1 MQAMSH
7 HRIPRLKLRS
17 TIMRVDPNYIANL
30 TASLD
35 QSTGQEDTLTSELSS
50 NLRVASLQ
58 DDPVAVAQ
66 STLLSSSISQ
76 DDTFVQ
82 TASNEASRL
91 QVTDSTLGEVVTQ
104 ITSALTTAVSGN
116 NGTLNASNIASI
128 VQSLS
133 GIRDQ
138 VLSLAN
144 TSYQGQYLFGGSQ
157 GSTPPFTL
165 DTSTNP
171 ATANYTGD
179 TNVQSIQTPSGQ
191 KIQVNLPGSAV
202 FGAAGS
208 GVLGALNQLI
218 SDFSGGAATA
228 TITADTGALTTALGQ
243 LSSQRSTLD
252 SALSRLQS
260 SSTYVQTEE
269 SQLKVAQINLVA
281 ADPTAVASQLSQVET
296 QHQALLSVINAL
308 GSSDLFSL
316 MR

>member
-1 MQAMSH
+1 MSH
-7 HRIPRLKLRS
+7 YRIPRLKLRS
-17 TIMRVDPNYIANL
+17 TIMRVDPNYVTNL

-35 QSTGQEDTLTSELSS
+35 QSTAAEETLTSELSS
-50 NLRVASLQ
+50 GLRVASLA

-66 STLLSSSISQ
+66 STLLGSSIAE

-91 QVTDSTLGEVVTQ
+91 QVADSTLGEVVTQ
-104 ITSALTTAVSGN
+104 ITSAISTAVSGS
-116 NGTLNASNIASI
+116 NGTLNASDIAS
-128 VQSLS
+128 VAQKLS

-165 DTSTNP
+165 DTSTDP
-171 ATANYTGD
+171 AMANYTGD
-179 TNVQSIQTPSGQ
+179 NNLQFVESPSGQ
-191 KIQVNLPGSAV
+191 KIQVNLPGSSV
-202 FGAAGS
+202 FSAAGS

-218 SDFSGGAATA
+218 SDFSGGAATSA
-228 TITADTGALTTALGQ
+228 ITADTSALTTALGQ

-252 SALSRLQS
+252 SSLSRLQS
-260 SSTYVQTEE
+260 TSTYVQTEE
-269 SQLKVAQINLVA
+269 SELKVAQSSLVS
-281 ADPTAVASQLSQVET
+281 ADPAAVATQLSQAET

-308 GSSDLFSL
+308 GSSDLFSM

>member
-1 MQAMSH
+1 
-7 HRIPRLKLRS
+7 
-17 TIMRVDPNYIANL
+17 MRVDPNYVINL
-30 TASLD
+30 TAAVD
-35 QSTGQEDTLTSELSS
+35 QSASQEDTLTSELSS
-50 NLRVASLQ
+50 GLRVASLS

-66 STLLSSSISQ
+66 STLFGSSIAK
-76 DDTFVQ
+76 DDSFVQ
-82 TASNEASRL
+82 TASGESSRL
-91 QVTDSTLGEVVTQ
+91 QVADSALGDVVTQ
-104 ITSALTTAVSGN
+104 VTSALSVAVSGN
-116 NGTLNASNIASI
+116 NGTMNASDLAS
-128 VQSLS
+128 VTQQLS

-165 DTSTNP
+165 NTGTNP
-171 ATANYTGD
+171 AVANYSGD
-179 TNVQSIQTPSGQ
+179 NNVQYVETPAGQ

-202 FGAAGS
+202 FGAAGT

-218 SDFSGGAATA
+218 SDFAGGATTA
-228 TITADTGALTTALGQ
+228 TLTADTSALTSALGQ

-260 SSTYVQTEE
+260 TSTYVQTEE
-269 SQLKVAQINLVA
+269 SQLKVAQSGLVS
-281 ADPTAVASQLSQVET
+281 ADPAAVASQLSLAET

-316 MR
+316 MK

>member
-1 MQAMSH
+1 
-7 HRIPRLKLRS
+7 
-17 TIMRVDPNYIANL
+17 MRVDPNYIRNL

-35 QSTGQEDTLTSELSS
+35 QSTSEEDTLTSELSS
-50 NLRVASLQ
+50 GLRVASLS

-66 STLLSSSISQ
+66 STLLGSSISQ

-104 ITSALTTAVSGN
+104 VTSAISTAVEGN
-116 NGTLNASNIASI
+116 NGTLNASDIAS
-128 VQSLS
+128 VAQELS

-144 TSYQGQYLFGGSQ
+144 TSYQGQFLFGGSQ

-179 TNVQSIQTPSGQ
+179 NNVQSVETPNGQ
-191 KIQVNLPGSAV
+191 KIQTNLPGSSV
-202 FGAAGS
+202 FGAAGT

-218 SDFSGGAATA
+218 ADFSGGATTA
-228 TITADTGALTTALGQ
+228 AITADTSALTTALGQ

-260 SSTYVQTEE
+260 SSTYTQTEE
-269 SQLKVAQINLVA
+269 SQLKVAQSSLVS
-281 ADPTAVASQLSQVET
+281 ADPASVASQLSTAET

>member
-1 MQAMSH
+1 
-7 HRIPRLKLRS
+7 
-17 TIMRVDPNYIANL
+17 MRVDPNYVSNL
-30 TASLD
+30 TASLN
-35 QSTGQEDTLTSELSS
+35 QSTSEEDTLTSELSS
-50 NLRVASLQ
+50 GLRVASLS

-66 STLLSSSISQ
+66 STLLGSSIAQ

-82 TASNEASRL
+82 TASGESSLL
-91 QVTDSTLGEVVTQ
+91 QATDSTLGEVVTQ
-104 ITSALTTAVSGN
+104 VTSALSLAVEGN
-116 NGTLNASNIASI
+116 NGTLNASDTTSIA
-128 VQSLS
+128 QQLS

-165 DTSTNP
+165 DTATNP

-179 TNVQSIQTPSGQ
+179 TNVQYVETPSGQ
-191 KIQVNLPGSAV
+191 QIQVNLPGSAV
-202 FGAAGS
+202 FGSGGS

-228 TITADTGALTTALGQ
+228 ALTADTGALTTALGQ

-252 SALSRLQS
+252 SSLSRIQS
-260 SSTYVQTEE
+260 TSTYVQTEE
-269 SQLKVAQINLVA
+269 SQLTVAESTLVS
-281 ADPTAVASQLSQVET
+281 ADPATVATQLSQAET

-308 GSSDLFSL
+308 GSADLFSL
-316 MR
+316 MK

>member
-1 MQAMSH
+1 MSH
-7 HRIPRLKLRS
+7 YRIPRLKLRS
-17 TIMRVDPNYIANL
+17 TIMRVDPNYVTNL

-35 QSTGQEDTLTSELSS
+35 QSTAAEETLTSELSS
-50 NLRVASLQ
+50 GLRVASLA

-66 STLLSSSISQ
+66 STLLGSSIAE

-91 QVTDSTLGEVVTQ
+91 QVADSTLGEVVTQ
-104 ITSALTTAVSGN
+104 ITSAISTAVSGS
-116 NGTLNASNIASI
+116 NGTLNASDIAS
-128 VQSLS
+128 VAQKLS

-165 DTSTNP
+165 DTSTDP
-171 ATANYTGD
+171 ATADYTGD
-179 TNVQSIQTPSGQ
+179 NNLQFVESPSGQ
-191 KIQVNLPGSAV
+191 KIQVNLPGSSV

-218 SDFSGGAATA
+218 SDFSGGAATSA
-228 TITADTGALTTALGQ
+228 ITADTSALTTALGQ

-252 SALSRLQS
+252 SSLSRLQS
-260 SSTYVQTEE
+260 TSTYVQTEE
-269 SQLKVAQINLVA
+269 SELKVAQSSLVS
-281 ADPTAVASQLSQVET
+281 ADPAAVATQLSQAET

-308 GSSDLFSL
+308 GSSDLFSM

>member
-1 MQAMSH
+1 MQAMSRN
-7 HRIPRLKLRS
+7 RIPRLKLRS
-17 TIMRVDPNYIANL
+17 TIMRVDPNYVTNL
-30 TASLD
+30 TAALD
-35 QSTGQEDTLTSELSS
+35 QSTNQENTLTSELSS
-50 NLRVASLQ
+50 GLRVASLQ

-104 ITSALTTAVSGN
+104 VTSAISTAVSGTD
-116 NGTLNASNIASI
+116 GTLNASDIASI
-128 VQSLS
+128 AQKLS

-138 VLSLAN
+138 VLSFAN

-157 GSTPPFTL
+157 GSAPPFTL

-171 ATANYTGD
+171 ATVTYNGD
-179 TNVQSIQTPSGQ
+179 NNVQSVESPNGQT
-191 KIQVNLPGSAV
+191 IQVNLPGSAV
-202 FGAAGS
+202 FGTAGS

-228 TITADTGALTTALGQ
+228 TITADTSSLTTALGQ

-252 SALSRLQS
+252 SSLSQLQS
-260 SSTYVQTEE
+260 TSTYVQTEE
-269 SQLKVAQINLVA
+269 SHLKVAQSGLVS
-281 ADPTAVASQLSQVET
+281 ADPAAVASQLSTAET

-316 MR
+316 MK

>member
-1 MQAMSH
+1 MQAMNRY
-7 HRIPRLKLRS
+7 RIPRLKLRS
-17 TIMRVDPNYIANL
+17 TIMRVDPNYVSNL
-30 TASLD
+30 TAALD
-35 QSTGQEDTLTSELSS
+35 QSTNQENTLTSELSS
-50 NLRVASLQ
+50 GLRVASLQ

-66 STLLSSSISQ
+66 STLLGSSISQ

-104 ITSALTTAVSGN
+104 VTSAISTAVSGN
-116 NGTLNASNIASI
+116 NGTLNASDIAS
-128 VQSLS
+128 VAQKLS

-157 GSTPPFTL
+157 GSTPPFSL

-171 ATANYTGD
+171 ATVTYSGD
-179 TNVQSIQTPSGQ
+179 NNVQSVESPNGQ

-202 FGAAGS
+202 FGSAGS

-218 SDFSGGAATA
+218 SDFSGGATTA
-228 TITADTGALTTALGQ
+228 TITADTSSLTTALGQ
-243 LSSQRSTLD
+243 LSPQRSTLD
-252 SALSRLQS
+252 SSLSRLQS
-260 SSTYVQTEE
+260 TSTYVQTEE
-269 SQLKVAQINLVA
+269 SQLKVAQSSLVS
-281 ADPTAVASQLSQVET
+281 ADPAAVASQLSTAET

-316 MR
+316 MK